1 MALKI
6 LLADDSLTFLS
17 AVKQFLA
24 MLPVAEVVGEAHDG
38 QQAIDSA
45 QKLMPD
51 LVLLDIVMPH
61 LNGLDVAKAL
71 MSSAHPPRIVFLSMH
86 DNDSY
91 RTAAKDLGVYG
102 YVGKSD
108 FVNQLLPMISTMAE
122 EKAAP

>member
-45 QKLMPD
+45 QKLQPD
-51 LVLLDIVMPH
+51 LVLLDIVMPN

-71 MSSAHPPRIVFLSMH
+71 MGSAHPPRIVFLSMH

-91 RTAAKDLGVYG
+91 RAAAKDLGVYG

>member
-1 MALKI
+1 VALKI